1 MSPETNLYFGEETS
15 TLTKVILS
23 QNVME
28 KSTKEKKIISV
39 SLRYYP
45 NGHNASN
52 YILTKCVLERF
63 QHPKQHSWQ
72 SYPLMHHDQSS
83 NHYSYIQYD
92 GCISVFLLNSCN
104 KSPILQWLV
113 TFMLFKTALVF
124 FCASQYR
131 LIQLQCL
138 VVELPH
144 VLLLA
149 CRKTCLGWDWWSL
162 LHIGAKPDLFK
173 LSCIC
178 GDKDLY

>member
-1 MSPETNLYFGEETS
+1 MIPFGKFLEFIS
-15 TLTKVILS
+15 WTKGNIFAKC
-23 QNVME
+23 NG
-28 KSTKEKKIISV
+28 KEHKREKIISV

-52 YILTKCVLERF
+52 YILAKCVLERF

-72 SYPLMHHDQSS
+72 RYPLIYHDQSS

-104 KSPILQWLV
+104 KSPGLQWLV
-113 TFMLFKTALVF
+113 TFMLFKTAVF

-144 VLLLA
+144 VLPLA
-149 CRKTCLGWDWWSL
+149 WRKTCLGWDWWSL
-162 LHIGAKPDLFK
+162 LHIRAKPDLFK